1 MDKNNLN
8 VMIFIPL
15 PPIFAWRGE
24 GIAQT
29 VENLIRYSQNIQY
42 ILVIGSH
49 AVGEIQEELQD
60 KIKDNKLVLIPI
72 GLFKKKIEA
81 NTNKLV
87 KFCGI
92 SAYYLSLLFFIIK
105 KFILSYL
112 GNNNN
117 YITFV
122 PFPYLSIFASIFS
135 KKIVVSFWDPFVFE
149 YQSFNPLFKA
159 FIMEIFKYS
168 MNSAYVITTQS
179 NINKNYL
186 VNFFDI
192 TNEKIYVI
200 ENGYPDYACYL
211 QNTEITIENIHSL
224 WNKKTYSYY
233 TNIMFFIYENI
244 LQRKKVNQS
253 LKDSLTKSVLH
264 KLIVKTSEKDNK
276 IIMIS
281 TQYRPYKGF
290 ECLFEVFNL
299 LIEEYPQYYFK
310 FVFTGFVPNSFYIK
324 YPWAFNLVFEM
335 QRLKNYQHAYM
346 YKISDLVIH
355 SSFVEGGVGNYPMF
369 EAASINIPS
378 LSNMGRH
385 MLELQEKWKKN
396 IDILVIDLI
405 DKKSAVTKIFE
416 MLFDNKLREKNVS
429 LINSMRFSWQESSKK
444 YQNLFES
451 LVV

>member
-1 MDKNNLN
+1 M
-8 VMIFIPL
+8 
-15 PPIFAWRGE
+15 
-24 GIAQT
+24 
-29 VENLIRYSQNIQY
+29 
-42 ILVIGSH
+42 
-49 AVGEIQEELQD
+49 
-60 KIKDNKLVLIPI
+60 
-72 GLFKKKIEA
+72 
-81 NTNKLV
+81 
-87 KFCGI
+87 
-92 SAYYLSLLFFIIK
+92 
-105 KFILSYL
+105 
-112 GNNNN
+112 
-117 YITFV
+117 
-122 PFPYLSIFASIFS
+122 
-135 KKIVVSFWDPFVFE
+135 
-149 YQSFNPLFKA
+149 
-159 FIMEIFKYS
+159 
-168 MNSAYVITTQS
+168 
-179 NINKNYL
+179 
-186 VNFFDI
+186 
-192 TNEKIYVI
+192 
-200 ENGYPDYACYL
+200 
-211 QNTEITIENIHSL
+211 
-224 WNKKTYSYY
+224 
-233 TNIMFFIYENI
+233 
-244 LQRKKVNQS
+244 
-253 LKDSLTKSVLH
+253 LH